1 MTPADQGAHVQS
13 LNFPRKAPS
22 LPVRDNQGCLLM
34 PVTQSVQTLEF
45 LQLLQWQREIG
56 KKKKKKKKK
65 THTQKNNQPAKAQ
78 QHVDCCCCC

>member
-56 KKKKKKKKK
+56 KKKKKKKK